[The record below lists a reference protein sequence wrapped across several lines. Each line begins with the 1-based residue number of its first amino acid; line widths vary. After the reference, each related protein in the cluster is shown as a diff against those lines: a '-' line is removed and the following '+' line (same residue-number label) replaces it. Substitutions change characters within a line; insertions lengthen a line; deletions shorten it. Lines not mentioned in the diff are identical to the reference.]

1 MISINFLTVF
11 IAALAAF
18 IIGFLLHGPIL
29 GKVWMKLA
37 NVHPTGKEK
46 FSDMIGQMI
55 WNLVANIVTAAALAV
70 FIALTANSPF
80 LNSGALVRGLTIS
93 FIVWIGFNLPT
104 TSIEVIWMGR
114 KFNHWLFEAG
124 CSLIV
129 MLAMGAIIACW

>member
-80 LNSGALVRGLTIS
+80 LSSGALVRGLTIS

-114 KFNHWLFEAG
+114 KFNLWLFEAG